1 MGKKTYS
8 VKTKILLSII
18 LPISILI
25 FVFGMFCYMVATNLI
40 NEQILP
46 TYEQNLTLKME
57 QFEGLIDAN
66 TINAAK
72 TDRNE
77 FEKLLTISTDLKHQA
92 GLEHVY
98 IMSKV
103 DGQEVILVLSD
114 DGEYLTPLDFSEDQK
129 KAMTT
134 TDIVVSPIYKDD
146 YGAHKSTFL
155 QIAGTDSVLGLD
167 ADADFVSE
175 LKNTIVTIIIIISIV
190 FISLGVALAL
200 FIARNITRPMERLVA
215 HTEIVA
221 KGDLQQQVIVEG
233 DKEVRHLA
241 QSFHDM
247 QAQLRETIQH
257 VNITS
262 THVDQSSSTLRESVE
277 QLTVASTQV
286 AGAVQEIA
294 SSSEVI
300 VDGAVQNREAIEQM
314 VTQISYISD
323 MTSQISDEAL
333 HATTIAQQGNEAVQ
347 SSVKGITNIHETAKT
362 SLKITEQ
369 MNARSTEVSQITKII
384 SGISDQIN
392 LLALNAAIEAARAG
406 EYGKGFAVVAD
417 EIRSLAE
424 QSAQSASNITTLIQ
438 GMQKDS
444 DESVTAITN
453 VVAQIEHENAVIH
466 SAGDTFEAI
475 SALVSEMNSEI
486 QQVTAT
492 IQEMAASS
500 NQVLV
505 TTNQTVESI
514 EASSEHSQS
523 IAASME
529 EQTATSEEM
538 LSIATELNE
547 MIGNLKGQI
556 ERFKI

>member
-1 MGKKTYS
+1 MIPITVLS
-8 VKTKILLSII
+8 V
-18 LPISILI
+18 
-25 FVFGMFCYMVATNLI
+25 VFGTFCYAIANSLI
-40 NEQILP
+40 DDQILP
-46 TYEQNLTLKME
+46 AYEQNLTLKME
-57 QFEGLIDAN
+57 QLSELVDAA

-72 TDRNE
+72 TDENA
-77 FEKLLTISTDLKHQA
+77 FNKLLKITSDFKHQTD
-92 GLEHVY
+92 LEHVY
-98 IMSKV
+98 IMSRI

-114 DGEYLTPLDFSEDQK
+114 DGEYLTPIEYSEEQA
-129 KAMTT
+129 KAAEAAG
-134 TDIVVSPIYKDD
+134 IVVSSIYTDN

-155 QIAGTDSVLGLD
+155 QVPGTDSLLGLD
-167 ADADFVSE
+167 ADADFISALE
-175 LKNTIVTIIIIISIV
+175 KKIMLTILIISAV
-190 FISLGVALAL
+190 FILIGVTVAL
-200 FIARNITRPMERLVA
+200 FVARNITRPMQRLVK

-221 KGDLQQQVIVEG
+221 QGDLLQQVVVEG
-233 DKEVRHLA
+233 DKEVRTLA
-241 QSFHDM
+241 QSFYEM
-247 QAQLRETIQH
+247 QEQLRATIHH
-257 VNITS
+257 VNTTS
-262 THVDQSSSTLRESVE
+262 THVDQSSFTLKESIE
-277 QLTVASTQV
+277 QLTIASTQV

-294 SSSEVI
+294 SSGEVI
-300 VDGAVQNREAIEQM
+300 VEGAGQNREAIEQM
-314 VTQISYISD
+314 VTQISYISNV
-323 MTSQISDEAL
+323 TAQISDEAL
-333 HATTIAQQGNEAVQ
+333 RATNIAKQGNDVVQ
-347 SSVKGITNIHETAKT
+347 SSVKGIGNIHETAKT

-453 VVAQIEHENAVIH
+453 VVAQIEHENTAIH
-466 SAGDTFEAI
+466 SAGETFSTI
-475 SALVSEMNSEI
+475 SALVSDMNNEI

-505 TTNQTVESI
+505 TTNQTVKSI
-514 EASSEHSQS
+514 EASSEHAQS

-529 EQTATSEEM
+529 EQTATTEEM

-547 MIGNLKGQI
+547 MIGHLKAQI
-556 ERFKI
+556 ERFKV